1 MSKKKG
7 DRRERQAQTILEAA
21 GYNVEK
27 PNSTPYQQQ
36 KVDFFELFDIM
47 AVRPDKPVLF
57 IQVKSNAARG
67 IQDFHERC
75 INQGIP
81 FDNVKVEFWV
91 CHDGDGWRFF
101 EITENGKS
109 KTYDE
114 RDKSGKVLHS
124 RADNDEITELPH
136 HSDE

>member
-7 DRRERQAQTILEAA
+7 DRRERQAEAILVAA

-47 AVRPDKPVLF
+47 AVRPNEPVLF

-67 IQDFHERC
+67 IQDFHDRC

-81 FDNVKVEFWV
+81 FDNVEIEFWV

-101 EITENGKS
+101 DITEHGKS

-114 RDKSGKVLHS
+114 RDSSKKVLHT

-136 HSDE
+136 HSN

>member
-7 DRRERQAQTILEAA
+7 DRRERQAGTILKAA

-47 AVRPDKPVLF
+47 AVRPDEPVLF

-75 INQGIP
+75 VEQKIP
-81 FDNVKVEFWV
+81 FDHVNIEFWV
-91 CHDGDGWRFF
+91 CHDGEGWRFF
-101 EITENGKS
+101 KITEDGKS

-114 RDKSGKVLHS
+114 RSDDTNVLHS
-124 RADNDEITELPH
+124 RADDGSIDKLPH
-136 HSDE
+136 HSD